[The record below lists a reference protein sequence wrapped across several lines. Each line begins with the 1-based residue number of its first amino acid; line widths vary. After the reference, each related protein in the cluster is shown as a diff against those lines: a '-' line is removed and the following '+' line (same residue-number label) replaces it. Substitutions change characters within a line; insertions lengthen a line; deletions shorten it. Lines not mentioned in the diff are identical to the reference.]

1 MVALPVT
8 GVLGSL
14 ISGTIMQYMDQAGG
28 LRGWQWVFLLE
39 GIPAVILGV
48 VALYFLTDR
57 PEVADWLRSQERD
70 CLVSQVGREELPRR
84 KLHGLTFLKAMADRR
99 VWLLILLYFT
109 VAVAS
114 NAFGIYLPKLI
125 KSKFPDHSESKIG
138 LLAAIPNLC
147 AMVAM
152 IVNGFHSDH
161 TAERR
166 FHVAL
171 PAFLPAYGW
180 AFTAFVGSPALFI
193 SSLAL

>member
-57 PEVADWLRSQERD
+57 PELANWLTSQERD
-70 CLVSQVGREELPRR
+70 CLVSQVGREELTRR

-99 VWLLILLYFT
+99 GWGRLLVCFHISHRRTDPFTLLT
-109 VAVAS
+109 
-114 NAFGIYLPKLI
+114 N
-125 KSKFPDHSESKIG
+125 
-138 LLAAIPNLC
+138 
-147 AMVAM
+147 
-152 IVNGFHSDH
+152 
-161 TAERR
+161 T
-166 FHVAL
+166 
-171 PAFLPAYGW
+171 
-180 AFTAFVGSPALFI
+180 
-193 SSLAL
+193 